1 MDNFHAALPT
11 RFVQRELFNI
21 LVFERRLRHREL
33 RNKDKLT
40 SKFDTG
46 DIVVVR
52 NKVKSG
58 RKYRISQKLVLKT

>member
-21 LVFERRLRHREL
+21 LVFERRLRQREL

-52 NKVKSG
+52 NKVKSSI
-58 RKYRISQKLVLKT
+58 KYRIYQKLVLKT